1 MGKAKK
7 KNKPAARGND
17 SSRGVAPIDF
27 EASGKNNPPF
37 RFVCLF
43 PDNPGLTM
51 VMPIEHIPKQSFQ
64 CGLESKSIHFVAQE
78 AIRSILTNGLKSLM
92 VSYDDTVG
100 DIIETIIEE
109 HYKEDA
115 TGKDYFQFLLTNST
129 DPSLRYTFRAVTN
142 FLPVKHTTDQTQL
155 TVACIAPKAV
165 TELLQTIIL
174 TSVDDRR
181 GVT

>member
-43 PDNPGLTM
+43 PDNTGLTM

-129 DPSLRYTFRAVTN
+129 DPTVTN
-142 FLPVKHTTDQTQL
+142 FLPVKHTTDQL
-155 TVACIAPKAV
+155 A
-165 TELLQTIIL
+165 
-174 TSVDDRR
+174 
-181 GVT
+181 